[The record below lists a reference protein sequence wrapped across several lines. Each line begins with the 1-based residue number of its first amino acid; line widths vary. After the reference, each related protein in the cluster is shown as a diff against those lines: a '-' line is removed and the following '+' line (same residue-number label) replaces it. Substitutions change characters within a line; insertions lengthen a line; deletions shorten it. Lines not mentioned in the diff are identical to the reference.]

1 MAFDG
6 IVGLGRI
13 TTTLSP
19 PDFTLFCAPLGVTLV
34 TITPEQLCI
43 VKEEIE
49 THKLFIV
56 WILQNTSKVLRKT
69 FQTFPFQFP
78 TRLPTA
84 TISLSVSPL
93 EWGAH
98 PLSLRPPIQV
108 TC

>member
-6 IVGLGRI
+6 IVGRSLCI
-13 TTTLSP
+13 TTTLST

-49 THKLFIV
+49 THKLFIF
-56 WILQNTSKVLRKT
+56 WILQNTSNVLGKT

-78 TRLPTA
+78 ARLPTA

-108 TC
+108 T

>member
-6 IVGLGRI
+6 IVGRSLCI
-13 TTTLSP
+13 TTTLST

-56 WILQNTSKVLRKT
+56 WILENSCKT

-78 TRLPTA
+78 ARLPTA

-108 TC
+108 T

>member
-6 IVGLGRI
+6 IVGRRV
-13 TTTLSP
+13 SQQ
-19 PDFTLFCAPLGVTLV
+19 LFQRPISHFFAWPLGVTLV

-56 WILQNTSKVLRKT
+56 WILQNTCYKVLRKT
-69 FQTFPFQFP
+69 FQTFPFQSP
-78 TRLPTA
+78 ARPPTA

-108 TC
+108 T